1 MVKTQVQ
8 TEGVIYDRNN
18 LPIGAL
24 LTGAKK
30 LHDQSF
36 TGKSIRVGVIDSGV
50 DKDHPG
56 FDGMVKKQKWYREYT
71 PLSVDDHGTHVAGTI
86 HFMAPDAELYDYRV
100 FGAAGEVGVDEAIRL
115 AIAQA
120 VKDGCHVINMSLF
133 ISYKKNL
140 QSDRRRSELSIPN
153 YRSGKQIRILCGSP
167 KIYSAL

>member
-36 TGKSIRVGVIDSGV
+36 TGKSIRVAGVIDSGV

-133 ISYKKNL
+133 IFPTKKFTVG
-140 QSDRRRSELSIPN
+140 QET
-153 YRSGKQIRILCGSP
+153 KRIVNT
-167 KIYSAL
+167 